1 MSIAGVEVNVVNVSP
16 LKPPLGEANGNAIN
30 DTLTVKS
37 FHFSVPLQFFMI
49 KNSSTPAGDC
59 CVIITFTEI

>member
-16 LKPPLGEANGNAIN
+16 HKPPLGEANGNAIN

-37 FHFSVPLQFFMI
+37 FHFAVSLQFFMI
-49 KNSSTPAGDC
+49 KN
-59 CVIITFTEI
+59 